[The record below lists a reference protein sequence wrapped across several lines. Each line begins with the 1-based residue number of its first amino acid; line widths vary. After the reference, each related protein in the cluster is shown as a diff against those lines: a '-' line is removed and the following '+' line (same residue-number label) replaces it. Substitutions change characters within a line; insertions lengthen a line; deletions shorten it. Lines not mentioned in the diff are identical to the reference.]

1 MAEELMQTLSLPED
15 ELKAF
20 AVSVIERF
28 ENPFV
33 DHQVTSIMLNAFPKF
48 TARDLPSVKE
58 YYNRKGI
65 LPYGIVLGLAALIV
79 YYKGGC
85 RADGA
90 EIVPND
96 APEIMAFVKDA
107 WKTENLDE
115 VTRQVLGAEFIWG
128 EDLNEIPGLS
138 LLVTEM
144 LTDIYDKGM
153 YQVVKAYVG

>member
-1 MAEELMQTLSLPED
+1 MEKFLHIHPADNVAVALADLQTGTV
-15 ELKAF
+15 
-20 AVSVIERF
+20 VS
-28 ENPFV
+28 
-33 DHQVTSIMLNAFPKF
+33 
-48 TARDLPSVKE
+48 
-58 YYNRKGI
+58 
-65 LPYGIVLGLAALIV
+65 
-79 YYKGGC
+79 
-85 RADGA
+85 ADGVA
-90 EIVPND
+90 VVLKEDI
-96 APEIMAFVKDA
+96 VKDA